1 MTKGDLLDC
10 TNSVIIN
17 LTLRKNEKVHFNFWE
32 MMRENQGSLGDDAYN
47 ICYWYASYYDVIC
60 WLN

>member
-32 MMRENQGSLGDDAYN
+32 MMRENQGSIGDVAYN
-47 ICYWYASYYDVIC
+47 IRYWYASYYDVIC